1 MKKPSSAAAGIRR
14 AKEGLSIVIRE
25 AVDASFP
32 RIQGKPGSS

>member
-1 MKKPSSAAAGIRR
+1 MKKPSLAVADIRR

-32 RIQGKPGSS
+32 QTQEQTWF